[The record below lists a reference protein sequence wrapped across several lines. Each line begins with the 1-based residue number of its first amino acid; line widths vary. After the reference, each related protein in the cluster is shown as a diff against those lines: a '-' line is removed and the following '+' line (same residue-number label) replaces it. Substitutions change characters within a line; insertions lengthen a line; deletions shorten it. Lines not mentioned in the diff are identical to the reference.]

1 MHSPRVSMMAAQLAH
16 TLAIA
21 EEECAKK
28 LSAVL

>member
-1 MHSPRVSMMAAQLAH
+1 MMAAQLAH